1 MPNKQYLFSPKVHFQ
16 KYLEH
21 LLNLEVLKT
30 VIFLSVAYI
39 GNEENDTFFNNIG
52 IKTPEILMLENFQI
66 AKPPCFDSFKSVI
79 WGQISFKR
87 KWQAYIYF
95 TFPVF
100 MGLGSA

>member
-16 KYLEH
+16 KH
-21 LLNLEVLKT
+21 LDHFLNLEVLKT

-39 GNEENDTFFNNIG
+39 VNEEIDTFFNNIE
-52 IKTPEILMLENFQI
+52 IKTAEILMLENFQI
-66 AKPPCFDSFKSVI
+66 ANPPCFDSLISAI

-87 KWQAYIYF
+87 WQGYIYF